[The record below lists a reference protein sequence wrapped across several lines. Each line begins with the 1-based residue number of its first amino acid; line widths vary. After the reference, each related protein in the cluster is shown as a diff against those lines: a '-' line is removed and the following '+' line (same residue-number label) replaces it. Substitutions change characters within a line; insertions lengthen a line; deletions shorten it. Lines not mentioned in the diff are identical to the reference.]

1 MAVAAPTVTVF
12 FGLTAAADLF
22 FVLDDDDRGELNQA
36 TYLLAGDVGT
46 NISAAA
52 HHISIARGRSR
63 DLDEITTGTC
73 GIDIHNQDRAFDP
86 LYTAGPYYGNL
97 RPGKQVTVSIY
108 GVTIFAGVVDDWGQ
122 GFTAN
127 REAEAALFAVD
138 SLGRLARREFDEWT
152 TTADQTAGPRIT
164 DVLNRAEV
172 AWGANRDIGTG
183 ISTLQADLV
192 THGSNVL
199 NYLQLVAA
207 SDLGRLFDS
216 RSGVLTFK
224 DRHDVITAG
233 VVASFADD
241 GSGLAFSGAQPRST
255 SELFFNRVT
264 VDREGGIAQTSTDV
278 AAGEADDIRALS
290 TVDLLL
296 ADDTQSAE
304 MADYLLSLYVEPDER
319 IAQLEIQVSRLA
331 PGDQAT
337 VAAIDIGNIVNVV
350 WTPADVGTAI
360 DVDLVVEGVAHEL
373 DIGAGHV
380 MWLSLSNTAQRLAG
394 FVLDSVTTGVLDT
407 NVLTF

>member
-192 THGSNVL
+192 THGSNV
-199 NYLQLVAA
+199 
-207 SDLGRLFDS
+207 
-216 RSGVLTFK
+216 
-224 DRHDVITAG
+224 
-233 VVASFADD
+233 
-241 GSGLAFSGAQPRST
+241 
-255 SELFFNRVT
+255 
-264 VDREGGIAQTSTDV
+264 